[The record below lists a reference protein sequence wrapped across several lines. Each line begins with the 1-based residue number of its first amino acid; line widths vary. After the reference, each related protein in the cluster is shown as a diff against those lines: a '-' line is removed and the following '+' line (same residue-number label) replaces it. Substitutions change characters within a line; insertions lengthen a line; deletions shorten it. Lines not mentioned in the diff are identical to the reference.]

1 MKEYNIAN
9 LMAQEGLEKAIKHY
23 GLEGTDEA
31 IKRAYKL
38 HPTIQKL
45 MLEELWKKIKGK

>member
-1 MKEYNIAN
+1 MKEYNIIN
-9 LMAQEGLEKAIKHY
+9 IMAQEGLEKAIEHY

-38 HPTIQKL
+38 HPAIQKL
-45 MLEELWKKIKGK
+45 MLDKLWKKIK